1 MTEFLVYDAK
11 VAVLV
16 AVFYLFYRL
25 LLAHET
31 LHRLNRLVLLGT
43 AVVSMV
49 LPLCVITVH
58 RTVLVPVTSMETEE
72 TALAPSTMVAGEAAA
87 EPVWPTVLGVVF
99 FLGVALV
106 LLKTILSVVKVCI
119 LIHKSELH
127 PQPDG
132 ITLAVCSQDLAPFS
146 WMHYIVLSRRDYD
159 SPDAAILAHE
169 RAHIRLK
176 HSWDVMLVDL
186 LTAWQWF
193 NPAMWQLRADLR
205 SIHEFEAD
213 AAVLSQG
220 IDARQYQYLLI
231 RKAMATGGYSVVN
244 SIGHSTLKKRINMML
259 KHKSNAFSALKVLYV
274 IPLVMAALAVNAR
287 SVTDFSYV
295 EEKVAPAAEAVTIQD
310 EVAPEAAVEM
320 PVAPVAPQPV
330 AEEAEMPVAP
340 VAAQPVAEEAEM
352 PVAPVVSETTAV
364 AEAPAVEAVEGE
376 PFLVKG
382 KVMDE
387 KNEPVI
393 GAAVLIEGS
402 TYGTITDMS
411 GQFSMKASE
420 GDVLV
425 ISYIGMGS
433 AKVKVAKDSADKPFS
448 VVLKKDG
455 SDAKEKEDNK
465 VIVVTVDGKGTTVD
479 EMNRSLSPDEI
490 QSITVEKNASGVHEI
505 KVSTKKK

>member
-295 EEKVAPAAEAVTIQD
+295 EEKVAPAAEAVTVQ
-310 EVAPEAAVEM
+310 ETVAPEAAAVEM
-320 PVAPVAPQPV
+320 PVAPVA
-330 AEEAEMPVAP
+330 
-340 VAAQPVAEEAEM
+340 AQPMAEEAEM

-364 AEAPAVEAVEGE
+364 AEAPAVEVVEGE

-393 GAAVLIEGS
+393 GAAVLVEGS
-402 TYGTITDMS
+402 TYGTVTDMS

-433 AKVKVAKDSADKPFS
+433 AKVKVVKDSADKPFS

-465 VIVVTVDGKGTTVD
+465 VIVVTVDGKGTTVQ

>member
-220 IDARQYQYLLI
+220 IDARQYQYLLV

-287 SVTDFSYV
+287 TVTDFSYV
-295 EEKVAPAAEAVTIQD
+295 EEKVAPAAEAVTVQ
-310 EVAPEAAVEM
+310 ETVAPEAAAV
-320 PVAPVAPQPV
+320 
-330 AEEAEMPVAP
+330 EMPVAP

-352 PVAPVVSETTAV
+352 PVAPVVSEAPETLAV
-364 AEAPAVEAVEGE
+364 EEPVAPAVEAVEGE

-465 VIVVTVDGKGTTVD
+465 VIVVTVDGKGTTVQ

>member
-1 MTEFLVYDAK
+1 MIEFLVYDAK

-259 KHKSNAFSALKVLYV
+259 KHKSNTYSALKVLYV

-287 SVTDFSYV
+287 TVTVFSYV
-295 EEKVAPAAEAVTIQD
+295 QEKVAPAAEAVTVQ
-310 EVAPEAAVEM
+310 ETVAPEAAAV
-320 PVAPVAPQPV
+320 
-330 AEEAEMPVAP
+330 EMPVAP

-352 PVAPVVSETTAV
+352 PVAPMASETPAV
-364 AEAPAVEAVEGE
+364 AEAPAVEVVEGE

-425 ISYIGMGS
+425 VSYIGMGS
-433 AKVKVAKDSADKPFS
+433 AKVKVVKDSADKPFS

-465 VIVVTVDGKGTTVD
+465 VIVVTVDGKGTTVQ

>member
-295 EEKVAPAAEAVTIQD
+295 EEKVAPAAEAVTVQ
-310 EVAPEAAVEM
+310 ETVAPEAAAV
-320 PVAPVAPQPV
+320 
-330 AEEAEMPVAP
+330 EMPVAP

-352 PVAPVVSETTAV
+352 PVAPVVSETPAV

-382 KVMDE
+382 KVVDE

-465 VIVVTVDGKGTTVD
+465 VIVVTVDGKGTTVQ

>member
-220 IDARQYQYLLI
+220 IDARQYQYLLV

-259 KHKSNAFSALKVLYV
+259 KHKSNALNALKVLYV

-295 EEKVAPAAEAVTIQD
+295 EEKVAPAAEAVTVQ
-310 EVAPEAAVEM
+310 ETVAPEAAAV
-320 PVAPVAPQPV
+320 
-330 AEEAEMPVAP
+330 EMPVAP

-352 PVAPVVSETTAV
+352 PVAPMASETPAV

-433 AKVKVAKDSADKPFS
+433 AKVKVVKDSADKPFS

-465 VIVVTVDGKGTTVD
+465 VIVVTVDGKGTTVQ

>member
-169 RAHIRLK
+169 RAHIRLN

-220 IDARQYQYLLI
+220 IDARQYQYLLV

-287 SVTDFSYV
+287 TVTDFSYV
-295 EEKVAPAAEAVTIQD
+295 EEKVAPAAEAVTVQ
-310 EVAPEAAVEM
+310 ETVAPEAAAV
-320 PVAPVAPQPV
+320 
-330 AEEAEMPVAP
+330 EMPVAP

-364 AEAPAVEAVEGE
+364 AEAPAVEVVEGE

-402 TYGTITDMS
+402 TYGTVTDMS

-425 ISYIGMGS
+425 VSYIGMGS
-433 AKVKVAKDSADKPFS
+433 AKVKVVKDSADKPFS

-465 VIVVTVDGKGTTVD
+465 VIVVTVDGKGTTVQ

>member
-295 EEKVAPAAEAVTIQD
+295 EEKVAPAAEAVTVQ
-310 EVAPEAAVEM
+310 ETVAPEAAAVEM
-320 PVAPVAPQPV
+320 PVAPMA
-330 AEEAEMPVAP
+330 
-340 VAAQPVAEEAEM
+340 PVAEEAEM
-352 PVAPVVSETTAV
+352 PVAPVVSETPAV

-465 VIVVTVDGKGTTVD
+465 VIVVTVDGKGTTVQ

>member
-1 MTEFLVYDAK
+1 
-11 VAVLV
+11 
-16 AVFYLFYRL
+16 
-25 LLAHET
+25 
-31 LHRLNRLVLLGT
+31 
-43 AVVSMV
+43 
-49 LPLCVITVH
+49 
-58 RTVLVPVTSMETEE
+58 
-72 TALAPSTMVAGEAAA
+72 
-87 EPVWPTVLGVVF
+87 
-99 FLGVALV
+99 
-106 LLKTILSVVKVCI
+106 
-119 LIHKSELH
+119 
-127 PQPDG
+127 
-132 ITLAVCSQDLAPFS
+132 
-146 WMHYIVLSRRDYD
+146 
-159 SPDAAILAHE
+159 
-169 RAHIRLK
+169 
-176 HSWDVMLVDL
+176 MLVDL

-193 NPAMWQLRADLR
+193 NPVMWQLRADLR

-220 IDARQYQYLLI
+220 IDARQYQYLLV

-244 SIGHSTLKKRINMML
+244 SIGHSTLKKRIFMML
-259 KHKSNAFSALKVLYV
+259 KHKSNALSALKVLYV

-287 SVTDFSYV
+287 TVTDFSYV
-295 EEKVAPAAEAVTIQD
+295 EEKVAPAAEAVTVQ
-310 EVAPEAAVEM
+310 ETVAPEAAAV
-320 PVAPVAPQPV
+320 
-330 AEEAEMPVAP
+330 EMPVAP

-352 PVAPVVSETTAV
+352 PVAPVVSETPAV

-382 KVMDE
+382 KVVDE

-393 GAAVLIEGS
+393 GAAVLVEGS

-455 SDAKEKEDNK
+455 SDAKENKEKEDNK
-465 VIVVTVDGKGTTVD
+465 VIMVTVDGKGTTVQ

>member
-1 MTEFLVYDAK
+1 MIEFLVYDAK

-220 IDARQYQYLLI
+220 IDARQYQYLLV

-287 SVTDFSYV
+287 TVTDFSYMQ
-295 EEKVAPAAEAVTIQD
+295 EKVAPAAEAVTVQ
-310 EVAPEAAVEM
+310 ETVAPEAAAV
-320 PVAPVAPQPV
+320 
-330 AEEAEMPVAP
+330 EMPVAP
-340 VAAQPVAEEAEM
+340 VAAQPVAEETEM
-352 PVAPVVSETTAV
+352 PVAPMVSETPAV

-455 SDAKEKEDNK
+455 SDAKENKEKEDNK
-465 VIVVTVDGKGTTVD
+465 VIVVTVDGKGTTVQ

>member
-220 IDARQYQYLLI
+220 IDARQYQYLLV

-295 EEKVAPAAEAVTIQD
+295 EEKVAPAAETVTVQ
-310 EVAPEAAVEM
+310 ETVAPEAAAVEI
-320 PVAPVAPQPV
+320 
-330 AEEAEMPVAP
+330 PVAP

-455 SDAKEKEDNK
+455 SDAKENKEKEDNK
-465 VIVVTVDGKGTTVD
+465 VIVVTVDGKGTTVQ

>member
-220 IDARQYQYLLI
+220 IDARQYQYLLV

-295 EEKVAPAAEAVTIQD
+295 EEKVAPAAEAVTVQ
-310 EVAPEAAVEM
+310 ETVAPEAAAV
-320 PVAPVAPQPV
+320 
-330 AEEAEMPVAP
+330 EMPVAP

-352 PVAPVVSETTAV
+352 PVAPVVSEAPETLAV
-364 AEAPAVEAVEGE
+364 EEPVAPAVEAVEGE

-382 KVMDE
+382 KVVDE

-465 VIVVTVDGKGTTVD
+465 VIVVTVDGKGTTVQ

>member
-259 KHKSNAFSALKVLYV
+259 KHKSNTYSALKVLYV

-287 SVTDFSYV
+287 TVTVFSYV
-295 EEKVAPAAEAVTIQD
+295 QEKVAPAAEAVTVQ
-310 EVAPEAAVEM
+310 ETVAPEAAAV
-320 PVAPVAPQPV
+320 
-330 AEEAEMPVAP
+330 EMPVAP

-425 ISYIGMGS
+425 VSYIGMGS
-433 AKVKVAKDSADKPFS
+433 AKVKVVKDSADKPFS

-465 VIVVTVDGKGTTVD
+465 VIVVTVDGKGTTVQ

>member
-1 MTEFLVYDAK
+1 MMTEFLVYDAK

-220 IDARQYQYLLI
+220 IDARQYQYLLV

-295 EEKVAPAAEAVTIQD
+295 EEKVAPAAEAVTVQD
-310 EVAPEAAVEM
+310 EVAPEAAAV
-320 PVAPVAPQPV
+320 
-330 AEEAEMPVAP
+330 EMPVAP

-393 GAAVLIEGS
+393 GAAVLVEGS

-433 AKVKVAKDSADKPFS
+433 AKVKVVKDSADKPFS

-455 SDAKEKEDNK
+455 SDAKENKEKEDNK
-465 VIVVTVDGKGTTVD
+465 VIVVTVDGKGTTVQ

>member
-220 IDARQYQYLLI
+220 IDARQYQYLLV

-259 KHKSNAFSALKVLYV
+259 KHKSNTYSALKVLYV

-295 EEKVAPAAEAVTIQD
+295 EEKVAPAAEAVTVQ
-310 EVAPEAAVEM
+310 ETVAPEAAAV
-320 PVAPVAPQPV
+320 
-330 AEEAEMPVAP
+330 EMPVAP

-352 PVAPVVSETTAV
+352 PVAPVVSETPAV
-364 AEAPAVEAVEGE
+364 AEAPAVEVVEGE
-376 PFLVKG
+376 PFPVKG
-382 KVMDE
+382 KVVDE

-393 GAAVLIEGS
+393 GAAVLVEGS
-402 TYGTITDMS
+402 TYGTVTDMS

-433 AKVKVAKDSADKPFS
+433 AKVKVVKDSADKPFS

-465 VIVVTVDGKGTTVD
+465 VIVVTVDGKGTTLQ

>member
-25 LLAHET
+25 LLARET

-43 AVVSMV
+43 TVVSMV

-287 SVTDFSYV
+287 SVTDFSYM
-295 EEKVAPAAEAVTIQD
+295 EEKVAPEA
-310 EVAPEAAVEM
+310 AAVEM
-320 PVAPVAPQPV
+320 PVAPA
-330 AEEAEMPVAP
+330 
-340 VAAQPVAEEAEM
+340 AAQPVAEEAEM
-352 PVAPVVSETTAV
+352 PVAPVVSETPETLAV
-364 AEAPAVEAVEGE
+364 EEPVAPVVEAVAGE

-382 KVMDE
+382 KVVDE

-425 ISYIGMGS
+425 VSYIGMGS
-433 AKVKVAKDSADKPFS
+433 AKVKVVKDSADKPFS

-455 SDAKEKEDNK
+455 SDAKENKEKEDNK
-465 VIVVTVDGKGTTVD
+465 VIVVTVDGKGTTVQ

>member
-220 IDARQYQYLLI
+220 IDARQYQYLLV

-259 KHKSNAFSALKVLYV
+259 KHKSNALSALKVLYV

-287 SVTDFSYV
+287 TVTVFSYV
-295 EEKVAPAAEAVTIQD
+295 QEKVAPAAEAVTVQ
-310 EVAPEAAVEM
+310 ETVAPEAAAVEM
-320 PVAPVAPQPV
+320 PVAPI
-330 AEEAEMPVAP
+330 
-340 VAAQPVAEEAEM
+340 AAQPVAEEAEM
-352 PVAPVVSETTAV
+352 PVAPVVSETPAV

-382 KVMDE
+382 KVVDE

-393 GAAVLIEGS
+393 GAAVLVEGS
-402 TYGTITDMS
+402 TYGTVTDMS

-433 AKVKVAKDSADKPFS
+433 AKVKVVKDSADKPFS

-465 VIVVTVDGKGTTVD
+465 VIVVTVDGKGTTVQ

>member
-99 FLGVALV
+99 LLGVALV

-259 KHKSNAFSALKVLYV
+259 KHKSNTYSALKVLYV

-287 SVTDFSYV
+287 TVTDFSYV
-295 EEKVAPAAEAVTIQD
+295 EEKVAPAAEAVTVQ
-310 EVAPEAAVEM
+310 ETVAPEAAAV
-320 PVAPVAPQPV
+320 
-330 AEEAEMPVAP
+330 EMPVAP

-433 AKVKVAKDSADKPFS
+433 AKVKVVKDSEDKPFS

-465 VIVVTVDGKGTTVD
+465 VIVVTVDGKGTTVQ

>member
-106 LLKTILSVVKVCI
+106 LLNIILSVVKVCI

-295 EEKVAPAAEAVTIQD
+295 EEKVAPAAEAVTVQ
-310 EVAPEAAVEM
+310 ETVAPEAAAVEM
-320 PVAPVAPQPV
+320 PVAPVA
-330 AEEAEMPVAP
+330 
-340 VAAQPVAEEAEM
+340 AQPMAEEAEM
-352 PVAPVVSETTAV
+352 PVAPVVSETPAV

-402 TYGTITDMS
+402 TYGTVTDMS

-433 AKVKVAKDSADKPFS
+433 AKVKVVKDSADKPFS

-465 VIVVTVDGKGTTVD
+465 VIVVTVDGKGTTVQ

>member
-220 IDARQYQYLLI
+220 IDARQYQYLLV

-295 EEKVAPAAEAVTIQD
+295 EEKVAPAAEAVTVQ
-310 EVAPEAAVEM
+310 ETVAPEAAAV
-320 PVAPVAPQPV
+320 
-330 AEEAEMPVAP
+330 EMPVAP

-352 PVAPVVSETTAV
+352 PVAPVVSEAPETLAV
-364 AEAPAVEAVEGE
+364 EEPVAPVVEAVAGE

-382 KVMDE
+382 KVVDE

-455 SDAKEKEDNK
+455 SDAKENKEKEDNK
-465 VIVVTVDGKGTTVD
+465 VIVVTVDGKGTTVQ

>member
-72 TALAPSTMVAGEAAA
+72 TALAPSTMVVGEAAA

-259 KHKSNAFSALKVLYV
+259 KHKSNALSALKVLYV

-295 EEKVAPAAEAVTIQD
+295 EEKVAPAAEAVTVQ
-310 EVAPEAAVEM
+310 ETVAPEAASV
-320 PVAPVAPQPV
+320 
-330 AEEAEMPVAP
+330 EMPVAP

-352 PVAPVVSETTAV
+352 PVAPVVSEATAV

-382 KVMDE
+382 KVVDE

-393 GAAVLIEGS
+393 GAAIIVEG
-402 TYGTITDMS
+402 TTIGTITDMQ
-411 GQFSMKASE
+411 GQFSIKASE
-420 GDVLV
+420 GDVLE

-433 AKVKVAKDSADKPFS
+433 AKAKVTKDNVDKPIS

-465 VIVVTVDGKGTTVD
+465 VIVVTVDGKGTTVQ

>member
-72 TALAPSTMVAGEAAA
+72 TALAPSTMVAREAAT

-220 IDARQYQYLLI
+220 IDARQYQYLLV

-295 EEKVAPAAEAVTIQD
+295 EEKVAPAAEAVTVQ
-310 EVAPEAAVEM
+310 ETVAPEAAAV
-320 PVAPVAPQPV
+320 
-330 AEEAEMPVAP
+330 EMPVAP

-352 PVAPVVSETTAV
+352 PVAPVVSETPAV

-455 SDAKEKEDNK
+455 SDAKENKEKEDNK
-465 VIVVTVDGKGTTVD
+465 VIVVTVDGKGTTVQ

>member
-287 SVTDFSYV
+287 TVTDFSYV
-295 EEKVAPAAEAVTIQD
+295 QEKVAPAAEAVTVQ
-310 EVAPEAAVEM
+310 ETVAPEAAAV
-320 PVAPVAPQPV
+320 
-330 AEEAEMPVAP
+330 EMPVAP

-352 PVAPVVSETTAV
+352 PVAPVVSET
-364 AEAPAVEAVEGE
+364 PAVEAVEGE

-382 KVMDE
+382 KVVDE

-465 VIVVTVDGKGTTVD
+465 VIVVTVDGKGTTMQ

-490 QSITVEKNASGVHEI
+490 QSITVEKKASGVHEI

>member
-193 NPAMWQLRADLR
+193 NPVMWQLRADLR

-220 IDARQYQYLLI
+220 IDARQYQYLLV

-259 KHKSNAFSALKVLYV
+259 KHKSNALSALKVLYV

-287 SVTDFSYV
+287 TVTDFSYV
-295 EEKVAPAAEAVTIQD
+295 EEKVAPAAEAVTVQ
-310 EVAPEAAVEM
+310 ETVAPEAAAV
-320 PVAPVAPQPV
+320 
-330 AEEAEMPVAP
+330 EMPVAP

-352 PVAPVVSETTAV
+352 PVAPMASETPETLAV
-364 AEAPAVEAVEGE
+364 EEPVAPAVEVVEGE

-465 VIVVTVDGKGTTVD
+465 VIVVTVDGKGTTVQ

>member
-220 IDARQYQYLLI
+220 IDARQYQYLLV

-287 SVTDFSYV
+287 TVTVFSYV
-295 EEKVAPAAEAVTIQD
+295 QEKVAPAAEAVTVQ
-310 EVAPEAAVEM
+310 ETVAPEAAAVEM
-320 PVAPVAPQPV
+320 PVAPI
-330 AEEAEMPVAP
+330 
-340 VAAQPVAEEAEM
+340 AAQPVAEEAEM
-352 PVAPVVSETTAV
+352 PVAPVVSETPAV

-465 VIVVTVDGKGTTVD
+465 VIVVTVDGKGTTVQ

>member
-193 NPAMWQLRADLR
+193 NPVMWQLRADLR

-220 IDARQYQYLLI
+220 IDARQYQYLLV

-287 SVTDFSYV
+287 TVTDFSYMQ
-295 EEKVAPAAEAVTIQD
+295 EKVAPAAEAVTVQ
-310 EVAPEAAVEM
+310 ETVAPEAAAVEM
-320 PVAPVAPQPV
+320 L
-330 AEEAEMPVAP
+330 VAP

-352 PVAPVVSETTAV
+352 PVAPVVSETPAV

-402 TYGTITDMS
+402 TYGTVTDMS

-425 ISYIGMGS
+425 VSYIGMGS

-455 SDAKEKEDNK
+455 SDAKENKEKEDNK
-465 VIVVTVDGKGTTVD
+465 VIVVTVDGKGTTVQ

>member
-220 IDARQYQYLLI
+220 IDARQYQYLLV

-295 EEKVAPAAEAVTIQD
+295 EEKVAPAAEAVTVQ
-310 EVAPEAAVEM
+310 ETVAPEAAAV
-320 PVAPVAPQPV
+320 
-330 AEEAEMPVAP
+330 EMPVAP

-352 PVAPVVSETTAV
+352 PVAPVVSEAPETLAV
-364 AEAPAVEAVEGE
+364 EEPVAPVVEAVEGE

-382 KVMDE
+382 KVVDE

-465 VIVVTVDGKGTTVD
+465 VIVVTVDGKGTTVQ

>member
-295 EEKVAPAAEAVTIQD
+295 EEKVAPAAEAVTVQ
-310 EVAPEAAVEM
+310 ETVAPEAAAV
-320 PVAPVAPQPV
+320 
-330 AEEAEMPVAP
+330 EMPVAP

-352 PVAPVVSETTAV
+352 QVAPMASETPAV

-402 TYGTITDMS
+402 TYGTVTDMS

-433 AKVKVAKDSADKPFS
+433 AKVKVVKDSADKPFS

-465 VIVVTVDGKGTTVD
+465 VIVVTVDGKGTTVQ

>member
-220 IDARQYQYLLI
+220 IDARQYQYLLV

-259 KHKSNAFSALKVLYV
+259 KHKSNALSALKVLYV

-287 SVTDFSYV
+287 TVTDFSYV
-295 EEKVAPAAEAVTIQD
+295 EEKVAPAAEAVTVQ
-310 EVAPEAAVEM
+310 ETVAPEAAAVEM
-320 PVAPVAPQPV
+320 PVAPI
-330 AEEAEMPVAP
+330 
-340 VAAQPVAEEAEM
+340 AAQPVAEEAEM
-352 PVAPVVSETTAV
+352 PVAPMASETPAV
-364 AEAPAVEAVEGE
+364 AEAPAVEVVEGE

-433 AKVKVAKDSADKPFS
+433 AKVKVVKDSADKPFS

-465 VIVVTVDGKGTTVD
+465 VIVVTVDGKGTTVQ

>member
-176 HSWDVMLVDL
+176 HSWNVMLVDL

-193 NPAMWQLRADLR
+193 NPAMWQLRADLS

-259 KHKSNAFSALKVLYV
+259 KHKSNALSALKVLYV

-287 SVTDFSYV
+287 TVTDFSYV
-295 EEKVAPAAEAVTIQD
+295 EEKVAPAAEAVTVQ
-310 EVAPEAAVEM
+310 ETVAPEAAAVEM
-320 PVAPVAPQPV
+320 PVAPI
-330 AEEAEMPVAP
+330 
-340 VAAQPVAEEAEM
+340 AAQPVAEEAEM
-352 PVAPVVSETTAV
+352 PVAPMASETPAV
-364 AEAPAVEAVEGE
+364 AEAPAVEVVEGE

-433 AKVKVAKDSADKPFS
+433 AKVKVVKDSADNPFS

-455 SDAKEKEDNK
+455 SYAKEKEDNK
-465 VIVVTVDGKGTTVD
+465 VIVVTVDGKGTTVQ

>member
-1 MTEFLVYDAK
+1 MIEFLVYDAK

-72 TALAPSTMVAGEAAA
+72 TALAHSTMVAGEAAA

-193 NPAMWQLRADLR
+193 NPVMWQLRADLR

-295 EEKVAPAAEAVTIQD
+295 EEKVAPAAEAVTVQ
-310 EVAPEAAVEM
+310 ETVAPEAAAVEM
-320 PVAPVAPQPV
+320 L
-330 AEEAEMPVAP
+330 VAP

-352 PVAPVVSETTAV
+352 PVAPVVSETPAV

-402 TYGTITDMS
+402 TYGTVTDMS

-425 ISYIGMGS
+425 VSYIGMGS

-465 VIVVTVDGKGTTVD
+465 VIVVTVDGKGTTVQ

>member
-220 IDARQYQYLLI
+220 IDARQYQYLLV

-274 IPLVMAALAVNAR
+274 IPLVMAALAGNAR

-295 EEKVAPAAEAVTIQD
+295 EEKVAPAAEAVTVQ
-310 EVAPEAAVEM
+310 ETVAPEAAAV
-320 PVAPVAPQPV
+320 
-330 AEEAEMPVAP
+330 EMPVAP

-393 GAAVLIEGS
+393 GAAVLVEGS

-433 AKVKVAKDSADKPFS
+433 AKVKVVKDSADKPFS

-455 SDAKEKEDNK
+455 SDAKENKEKEDNK
-465 VIVVTVDGKGTTVD
+465 VIVVTVDGKGTTVQ